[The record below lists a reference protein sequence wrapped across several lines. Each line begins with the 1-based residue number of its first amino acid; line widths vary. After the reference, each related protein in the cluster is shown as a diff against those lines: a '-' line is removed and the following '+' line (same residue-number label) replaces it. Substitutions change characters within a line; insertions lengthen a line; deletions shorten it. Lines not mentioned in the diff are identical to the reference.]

1 MEGEEGFVLEVTH
14 PKKGDVLFESDSS
27 LWQMDAILD
36 HRSGDGYPYRQG
48 YRRAGRILTE
58 WIAANRHEVDFLV
71 YPICHAYR
79 HFVELTL
86 KRLISVGSSLA
97 RRELNAKESSLLNG
111 SHNLQELWKAF
122 KTIAGEVETETGIDP
137 PPQEHIAGIEDYIN
151 QLHYVDAGSFTFR
164 YPLTKKGD
172 ISVGDLKRIN
182 LARFSEHMENLCN
195 YLEGYDIYYGELVDF
210 RHEMLS
216 EYSPDYY

>member
-1 MEGEEGFVLEVTH
+1 MEGEEGFVFELTH
-14 PKKGDVLFESDSS
+14 PKKGDVLFASDSS
-27 LWQMDAILD
+27 LWQMDAMVGY
-36 HRSGDGYPYRQG
+36 RSGEDYPHRQG

-58 WIAANRHEVDFLV
+58 WIAANRQDVDFLV

-86 KRLISVGSSLA
+86 KRLISVGSFLA
-97 RRELNAKESSLLNG
+97 ERELNSNESSLLNG
-111 SHNLQELWKAF
+111 SHNLQELWKAL

-137 PPQEHIAGIEDYIN
+137 PPQEDVAGIEDYID
-151 QLHYVDAGSFTFR
+151 QLHSVDAGSFTFR

-172 ISVGDLKRIN
+172 VSVGDLKRIN
-182 LARFSEHMENLCN
+182 LARFSEHMESLCN
-195 YLEGYDIYYGELVDF
+195 YLEGYDSYYGELVDF

-216 EYSPDYY
+216 EYSPEYY

>member
-1 MEGEEGFVLEVTH
+1 MGDEEGFVFKVTH
-14 PKKGDVLFESDSS
+14 PQKGDVLFTSDSS

-36 HRSGDGYPYRQG
+36 YRPGDGYPYRQG

-58 WIAANRHEVDFLV
+58 WVAGNRHDVDFLV

-97 RRELNAKESSLLNG
+97 ERALSEKESSLLKG
-111 SHNLQELWKAF
+111 SHNLQELWGAF
-122 KTIAGEVETETGIDP
+122 KAIAAEVETE
-137 PPQEHIAGIEDYIN
+137 AGIESPPREQTAGIDDYIN
-151 QLHYVDAGSFTFR
+151 QLHSVDAGSITFR

-172 ISVGDLKRIN
+172 VSVGDLKRIN
-182 LARFSEHMENLCN
+182 LAHFSEHMESLCN
-195 YLEGYDIYYGELVDF
+195 YLEGYDYYYGELVDF
-210 RHEMLS
+210 RQEILS

>member
-1 MEGEEGFVLEVTH
+1 MGDEEGFVFKVTH
-14 PKKGDVLFESDSS
+14 PQKGDVLFASDSS
-27 LWQMDAILD
+27 LWQMEATLD
-36 HRSGDGYPYRQG
+36 YRPGDDYPYREG

-58 WIAANRHEVDFLV
+58 WIAAHRNEADFLV

-97 RRELNAKESSLLNG
+97 ERELSAKEASLLKG
-111 SHNLQELWKAF
+111 SHNLQELWGAF
-122 KTIAGEVETETGIDP
+122 KTIAGEVESETGIDP
-137 PPQEHIAGIEDYIN
+137 PPQEHIEGIEDYIN
-151 QLHYVDAGSFTFR
+151 QLHSVDAGSFTFR

-172 ISVGDLKRIN
+172 VSVGDLKRIN
-182 LARFSEHMENLCN
+182 LAHFSEHMESLCD
-195 YLEGYDIYYGELVDF
+195 YLEGYDSYYGELVDF
-210 RHEMLS
+210 RQEMLS

>member
-1 MEGEEGFVLEVTH
+1 MGEEGFVFKVTH
-14 PKKGDVLFESDSS
+14 PQKGDVLFASDSS
-27 LWQMDAILD
+27 LWQMEAVLD
-36 HRSGDGYPYRQG
+36 HRPGDGYPYRQG

-58 WIAANRHEVDFLV
+58 WVAANRHDVDFLV

-97 RRELNAKESSLLNG
+97 ERELSMKESSLLNG
-111 SHNLQELWKAF
+111 SHNLHELWNAF
-122 KTIAGEVETETGIDP
+122 KTIASEVESETGIDP
-137 PPQEHIAGIEDYIN
+137 PPQEHLVGIADYID
-151 QLHYVDAGSFTFR
+151 QLHSVDAGSFTFR

-172 ISVGDLKRIN
+172 VSVGDLKRIN
-182 LARFSEHMENLCN
+182 LARFSEHMESLCN
-195 YLEGYDIYYGELVDF
+195 YLEGYDSYYAELVDF

>member
-1 MEGEEGFVLEVTH
+1 MGNEDGFVFKVTH
-14 PKKGDVLFESDSS
+14 PQKGDVLFTSDSA

-36 HRSGDGYPYRQG
+36 HRPGDDFPYRQG

-58 WIAANRHEVDFLV
+58 WIAANRHDVDFLV

-97 RRELNAKESSLLNG
+97 ERELSEKESSLLNG
-111 SHNLQELWKAF
+111 SHNLQELWGAF
-122 KTIAGEVETETGIDP
+122 KTIAAEVESETGIDP
-137 PPQEHIAGIEDYIN
+137 PPQEDIAGIEDYIN
-151 QLHYVDAGSFTFR
+151 QLHSVDAGSFTFR

-172 ISVGDLKRIN
+172 VSVGDLKRIN
-182 LARFSEHMENLCN
+182 LAHFSEHMESLCN
-195 YLEGYDIYYGELVDF
+195 YLEGYDSYYGELVDF
-210 RHEMLS
+210 RQEMLS